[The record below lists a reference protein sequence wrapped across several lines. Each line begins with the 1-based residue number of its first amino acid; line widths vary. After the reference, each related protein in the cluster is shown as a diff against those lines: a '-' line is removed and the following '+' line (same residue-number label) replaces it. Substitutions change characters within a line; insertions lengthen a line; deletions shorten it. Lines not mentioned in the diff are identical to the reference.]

1 MGRDGE
7 RLQSFYSRL
16 FGWETAE
23 VAPGSHD
30 GVMDAAAQGIGG
42 GIGPTQKGPG
52 HVTIFVKVDD
62 LEGTLRNLEQL
73 GGKTIAGAITF
84 PDRRPSARGQGC
96 VKFAYFRRPRRSR
109 DRLVRRN
116 RSRVRAAT

>member
-1 MGRDGE
+1 VGRDGE

-42 GIGPTQKGPG
+42 GIGPTQKGAG

-73 GGKTIAGAITF
+73 GGKRSLAPSRFQTGGPRLAG
-84 PDRRPSARGQGC
+84 
-96 VKFAYFRRPRRSR
+96 K
-109 DRLVRRN
+109 
-116 RSRVRAAT
+116 AA